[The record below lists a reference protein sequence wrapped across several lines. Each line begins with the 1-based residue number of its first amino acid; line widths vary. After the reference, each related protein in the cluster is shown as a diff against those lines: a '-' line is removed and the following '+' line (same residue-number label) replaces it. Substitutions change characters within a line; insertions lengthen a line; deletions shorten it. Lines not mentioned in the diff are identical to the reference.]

1 MRKLVVLVFV
11 VVLLGGVGA
20 AGAVFDTGE
29 DEHVIVIVQ
38 EGDTLWEIAR
48 KHNPGMDIRKYIYLI
63 EKRNNLSSPLIHP
76 GQQLVLPK

>member
-11 VVLLGGVGA
+11 VVLLGSVGA
-20 AGAVFDTGE
+20 AGAVIDTGE

-48 KHNPGMDIRKYIYLI
+48 THNPGMDIRKYIYLI
-63 EKRNNLSSPLIHP
+63 EKRNNLSSPLIYP